1 MSDSPN
7 RGRPMS
13 PLPPSSGRNE
23 FADALHAMLG
33 AADVPAAARS
43 WAAGDLAPGREL
55 WGRLATLGVTALA
68 VPEKWGG
75 LGAGPADLATACEE
89 LGHHA
94 VPGPVAE
101 SIAAVPTLL
110 AALDGTNT
118 CGEWLSGLATGDL
131 IATLAMP
138 PWLPFAA
145 DAEVAGLVLLAGGD
159 VVWTGR
165 AGASQRSV
173 DLARSVT
180 PVTRQEAL
188 AHGARAAVA
197 RAFALGALACS
208 AQLLGAGRALLEM
221 SVGHAR
227 VRTQF
232 GQPIGAFQAVKHKL
246 ADVAI
251 ALEFA
256 RPLLDAAAA
265 AIADDAATAARDISA
280 AKVACG
286 DAASLAARAA
296 LQVHG
301 AIGYTAEHDLSL
313 WLTKVRALVPAWGSQ
328 AEHRRRVTAA
338 LTTRPTSSA
347 RASSSPASSSGTS
360 SSPASS
366 SPASAPSPVPAR
378 RRELP
383 WT

>member
-1 MSDSPN
+1 M
-7 RGRPMS
+7 
-13 PLPPSSGRNE
+13 
-23 FADALHAMLG
+23 A
-33 AADVPAAARS
+33 
-43 WAAGDLAPGREL
+43 
-55 WGRLATLGVTALA
+55 
-68 VPEKWGG
+68 
-75 LGAGPADLATACEE
+75 ACEE

-101 SIAAVPTLL
+101 SLAAVPALL
-110 AALDGTNT
+110 TALAEPDALGPPDQGDSFARPDDVAPPTILDDASM

-145 DAEVAGLVLLAGGD
+145 DAEVAGLVLLAAPD
-159 VVWTGR
+159 MVWTGS
-165 AGASQRSV
+165 AGARHRSV
-173 DLARSVT
+173 DPARSLSAVT
-180 PVTRQEAL
+180 GQEAL

-197 RAFALGALACS
+197 GALDLGSLACS
-208 AQLLGAGRALLEM
+208 AQLLGAGRALLEI

-227 VRTQF
+227 GRAQF
-232 GQPIGAFQAVKHKL
+232 GQPIGTFQAVKHKL

-265 AIADDAATAARDISA
+265 AIADDAATVKRDVSA
-280 AKVACG
+280 AKVACA
-286 DAASLAARAA
+286 DAASLAARTA

-328 AEHRRRVTAA
+328 AEHRARVVAA
-338 LTTRPTSSA
+338 LAGSP
-347 RASSSPASSSGTS
+347 SPARS
-360 SSPASS
+360 A
-366 SPASAPSPVPAR
+366 ASAPE
-378 RRELP
+378 ELP
-383 WT
+383 WA